1 MEHLLKRL
9 PFYEQTWFQFIIFV
23 VKRFEADNCRQSAGS
38 LTYTTLF
45 AVVPMLTVFLVIISS
60 IKALAPARQ
69 QMQQFIYSNLLP
81 RSGMAVDQYLDT
93 FAEKSSNLTAIG
105 ILVLFVTA
113 VLMLSNVEVA
123 FNHIWKVKKSR
134 GGIIGFMR
142 YWTIIS
148 LGPILLGSAFALSST
163 VASMNFLNNNITG
176 YELNGAFWL
185 WLTSFAL
192 TWLGFSLLYWTVP
205 NQAVPIRSA
214 FIAGIVSAVLFEALR
229 QLFGLIM
236 SNFTSYELIYGAF
249 AAVPIFLFWIFLSW
263 NIILLG
269 VEISY
274 ALTAFHA
281 ENNITRHPV
290 LALLDILE
298 LFYKHQLEGRV
309 VTDQE
314 GIHILGRGEVERWS
328 EFTSLLEQNSLIMRT
343 EEEHYVLCRNLSQ
356 VDFWTFY
363 KSLPYPLPH
372 TEELGIVAPDD
383 TWMKVIGPALQQTDD
398 YLAAKLS
405 IPLSH
410 LFEVQ

>member
-1 MEHLLKRL
+1 MVNILKKL

-23 VKRFEADNCRQSAGS
+23 IIRFEADKCRQNAGS

-45 AVVPMLTVFLVIISS
+45 AVVPMLTVFLVVVSS
-60 IKALAPARQ
+60 IKALEPARA

-81 RSGMAVDQYLDT
+81 RSGVAVDQYLNT
-93 FAEKSSNLTAIG
+93 FAEKSSNLTVFG
-105 ILVLFVTA
+105 ILILFVTA
-113 VLMLSNVEVA
+113 VLMLSSIEQA
-123 FNHIWKVKKSR
+123 FNQIWHVKKSR
-134 GGIIGFMR
+134 GGIVGFMR

-148 LGPILLGSAFALSST
+148 LGPILLGSAFAISST
-163 VASMNFLNNNITG
+163 VASMNFLNDNIAG

-185 WLTSFAL
+185 WLISFTL

-214 FIAGIVSAVLFEALR
+214 FIAGIISAALFEGLK
-229 QLFGLIM
+229 QLFGVIM
-236 SNFTSYELIYGAF
+236 SNFTSYALIYGAF

-281 ENNITRHPV
+281 ESNISRHPV

-298 LFYKHQLEGRV
+298 LFFERQKLGAE
-309 VTDQE
+309 VTDAE
-314 GIHILGRGEVERWS
+314 GIQILGRGEIERWS
-328 EFTSLLEQNSLIMRT
+328 EYTDLLEKSDLIKRT
-343 EEEHYVLCRNLSQ
+343 EDEHYVLCRNLTQ
-356 VDFWTFY
+356 VDFWHFY
-363 KSLPYPLPH
+363 KTLPYPLPRREDLSRIH
-372 TEELGIVAPDD
+372 ANDRWINI
-383 TWMKVIGPALQQTDD
+383 IGPILTQSDD

-405 IPLSH
+405 IPLSKI
-410 LFEVQ
+410 LETD